1 MLILLGNFI
10 NLNAQ
15 NLLTDL
21 RPGLD
26 GSEPD
31 FQSAVQK
38 EDELFFIATPDG
50 VTPRLYKTDGTAGN
64 TVSIEGGP
72 DLFVGMILGVLG
84 DDLFYIAGDILNGG
98 HFALYKTDGSI
109 GGGELVAD
117 YHQENDWLI
126 AYPMNIVMNNV
137 LYFIGNDGINGF
149 ELWRTDG
156 TQAGTF
162 LVKDINPGIAS
173 IVLTTSPDQYFA
185 ELNGYIYFGAANP
198 DTGAELWRSD
208 GTAAG
213 TTLVADIDPTVP
225 SIPNQGSNP
234 AYLFTYNNA
243 VYFSAYRPVDGRELW
258 KTDGTSA
265 GTVLV
270 KDIAAGD
277 GSPSHFVSY
286 NGSLYFTAYY
296 PNQDYTLYK
305 SDGTANG
312 TFALKQPNSGGPA
325 MLTDKPAVLF
335 KGKLFFSASNQVGE
349 RSIWYTDGT
358 PGGTVPLPGGPSV
371 FNSHAEN
378 LLATTNYLYFTATN
392 DVNYGIYRTTGL
404 ANQMNILTD
413 IDFNVNSFHPIFLV
427 NQCILARGDKGTAGE
442 EIYTVCN
449 QNTQTV
455 GIEEAALGELTVFPN
470 PCKDQVMITTDF
482 DLNEIQELSLQS
494 LSGKRIPLS
503 YSIYNQNTISINGLS
518 AFSAGV
524 YFLSVKTGSGGSRQV
539 KLLIE

>member
-31 FQSAVQK
+31 FQSAVQMG
-38 EDELFFIATPDG
+38 DELFFIANPDG
-50 VTPRLYKTDGTAGN
+50 VTPHLYKTDGTSGN

-72 DLFVGMILGVLG
+72 NVFVGMILGVLG
-84 DDLFYIAGDILNGG
+84 DDLFYIAGDILGGG
-98 HFALYKTDGSI
+98 HFALYKTDGSV

-137 LYFIGNDGINGF
+137 LYFIGNDGMTGF

-156 TQAGTF
+156 TEAGTF
-162 LVKDINPGIAS
+162 LVKDINPGTAS
-173 IVLTTSPDQYFA
+173 ILLVTSPDQYFA

-208 GTAAG
+208 GTTAG

-258 KTDGTSA
+258 KTDGTA
-265 GTVLV
+265 GGTVLV
-270 KDIAAGD
+270 KDLSAGD
-277 GSPSHFVSY
+277 GNPSHFVKY
-286 NGSLYFTAYY
+286 NGNLYFTAYY
-296 PNQDYTLYK
+296 PNQDYTLYRT
-305 SDGTANG
+305 DGTANG
-312 TFALKQPNSGGPA
+312 TFAIKQPNSGGPSM
-325 MLTDKPAVLF
+325 MLDNPAVLF
-335 KGKLFFSASNQVGE
+335 KGKLFFFANNQMGDNT
-349 RSIWYTDGT
+349 IWYSDGT
-358 PGGTVPLPGGPSV
+358 PGGTLALGNGPAT
-371 FNSHAEN
+371 FNTPAEN
-378 LLATTNYLYFTATN
+378 LLATTNYLYFTASN
-392 DVNYGIYRTTGL
+392 DVNYGIYRTTGV

-413 IDFNVNSFHPIFLV
+413 VDFNANSYHPFFLV

-442 EIYTVCN
+442 EIYTVCG

-455 GIEEAALGELTVFPN
+455 GLEEITGKDLTVYPN
-470 PCKDQVMITTDF
+470 PCNDQVMITAPF
-482 DLNEIQELSLQS
+482 DLNEVQDLFLQN
-494 LSGKRIPLS
+494 LSGKLIPMS
-503 YSIYNQNTISINGLS
+503 YTNYNQNTISVNGLS
-518 AFSAGV
+518 DFASGV
-524 YFLSVKTGSGGSRQV
+524 YFLVVKTRSGGNLQT